1 MQKYNI
7 FFIQQNNKVKRMKNK
22 MLAEKTNVKI
32 NTSILIITQKSAKKH
47 LSHNNNIISFKLHKI
62 YFLLEK

>member
-22 MLAEKTNVKI
+22 MLAEKSNVKI

-47 LSHNNNIISFKLHKI
+47 LFHNNNIISFKLHKI

>member
-22 MLAEKTNVKI
+22 LLAEKSNVKI
-32 NTSILIITQKSAKKH
+32 NTSILIITQKSVKKH
-47 LSHNNNIISFKLHKI
+47 LSHNNNIISFKLHEV